1 MIYTEKDFSFAH
13 LFLGV
18 RDEKSHP
25 AFLPPNR
32 HANQF
37 GPPPKKGQF
46 PCCFRPYDMLFSLH
60 EFSSESY
67 NNFS

>member
-1 MIYTEKDFSFAH
+1 MIYTGKDFSFAH

-37 GPPPKKGQF
+37 GPPPQKGAISL
-46 PCCFRPYDMLFSLH
+46 LFSPI
-60 EFSSESY
+60 
-67 NNFS
+67 